1 MGYDCGCKFKKTVA
15 HSSLGPSAGVH
26 HLKFVVGLFHEHA
39 HARSCQLFHLG
50 TYIEGMGLEDHKT
63 CERFFAK
70 SNVLAPIVRHSS
82 AFHRHQAIRTYF
94 EHMDE
99 IESFQALSKCE
110 LLF

>member
-15 HSSLGPSAGVH
+15 RSSLGPSAGVH
-26 HLKFVVGLFHEHA
+26 CLKFVVGLFHGHA

-50 TYIEGMGLEDHKT
+50 TYIEGMGLEDHET
-63 CERFFAK
+63 CKRFFAK
-70 SNVLAPIVRHSS
+70 SNALAPIVRHSS